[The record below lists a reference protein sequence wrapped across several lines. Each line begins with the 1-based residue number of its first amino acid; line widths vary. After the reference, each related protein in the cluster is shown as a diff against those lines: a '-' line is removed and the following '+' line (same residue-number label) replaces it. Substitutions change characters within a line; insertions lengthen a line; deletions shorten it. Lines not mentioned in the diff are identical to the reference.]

1 MAALL
6 LPTGQGA
13 PLYRYRITLEGR
25 EYDIRGTWNEQ
36 AESWMLDIYDAD
48 GQLLRGGVRVV
59 KEWPLLARGADDRL
73 PPGDL
78 IATDASRDGLELVY
92 LESGE

>member
-13 PLYRYRITLEGR
+13 PLYRYRIMLEGR

-36 AESWMLDIYDAD
+36 AESWMLDFYDAD

-59 KEWPLLARGADDRL
+59 KEWPLLARGADERL

-78 IATDASRDGLELVY
+78 IATDASRDSLELVY